1 MNFDRATCKST
12 CKWLVVASLG
22 TAALLMANAAQA
34 QNQGVYWSLGLS
46 SPGVQVGIGNAQPV
60 FVQPIQRV
68 IVVPQQPVYLQP
80 QAGYYEGYYPGYS
93 AGYYP
98 GYSPVYGRP
107 EVAYPPVVQPV
118 YGGGWHHQHR
128 HHGYGHVDARREE
141 WRAGPRDGR
150 RY

>member
-80 QAGYYEGYYPGYS
+80 RRVTTRVITRDIPQVIT
-93 AGYYP
+93 
-98 GYSPVYGRP
+98 PVTPQCTVGQRWP
-107 EVAYPPVVQPV
+107 TLLWWPTL
-118 YGGGWHHQHR
+118 R
-128 HHGYGHVDARREE
+128 
-141 WRAGPRDGR
+141 
-150 RY
+150 

>member
-1 MNFDRATCKST
+1 MNFDRATHKSTCKST
-12 CKWLVVASLG
+12 FKWLVVASLG
-22 TAALLMANAAQA
+22 TAALLTANAAQA

-46 SPGVQVGIGNAQPV
+46 SPGVHVGIGNAQPV

-68 IVVPQQPVYLQP
+68 VVLPQQPVYLQP
-80 QAGYYEGYYPGYS
+80 QAS
-93 AGYYP
+93 YYP

-107 EVAYPPVVQPV
+107 VGAYPAVVAYPVVVQPV